1 MNSMVLFN
9 ILTFINIVVLVTTV
23 LFPAKNW
30 TPLLWSTSVILFLLQ
45 LTCHFCHAGIYSL
58 SGIAPTCT
66 ITAIILGLCQCI
78 SLQNDCNSKRPLF
91 SALLLILLALMSLI
105 PDGVSH
111 DSFMMTYIFAIL
123 FFLSRPLSLGFTL
136 FSLAGMANLLTSTGN
151 NTRVRKTSKDA
162 ALMASIIFLGGE
174 IVGCYWGFL
183 GWGTT
188 WRWSGNFQYS
198 AMLFVLF
205 MVSLHIP
212 STLFRTKRS
221 HDLFFSLP
229 LACIA
234 LCIVLSKVIS

>member
-1 MNSMVLFN
+1 MDSMLLFN
-9 ILTFINIVVLVTTV
+9 ILTFINIVVLTATM
-23 LFPAKNW
+23 LFPAKDW
-30 TPLLWSTSVILFLLQ
+30 TPLLWTASVVLFLLQ
-45 LTCHFCHAGIYSL
+45 LTCHFSHAGIYSL

-66 ITAIILGLCQCI
+66 ITASILGLCQCI
-78 SLQNDCNSKRPLF
+78 ALKNDDNSKRPLF
-91 SALLLILLALMSLI
+91 TALILILLALTSLI

-136 FSLAGMANLLTSTGN
+136 FALAGMGDLLTSN
-151 NTRVRKTSKDA
+151 NNNYRIRKTSKDA

-212 STLFRTKRS
+212 STLFRNKRS